1 MRTFSTTGEYFD
13 SKIVT
18 KFLNK
23 HLLTYISLYTHSSR
37 PWSTILTMIDI
48 KILIANNTIF
58 MHKWK
63 IFCKKTFLVCV
74 LVFHH
79 EKQEHKLKIT
89 WLIIVEKVMIVDYG
103 QDD

>member
-37 PWSTILTMIDI
+37 PWSTILTIFDI
-48 KILIANNTIF
+48 KILMENILQ
-58 MHKWK
+58 
-63 IFCKKTFLVCV
+63 KTFLVCV

>member
-1 MRTFSTTGEYFD
+1 ME
-13 SKIVT
+13 
-18 KFLNK
+18 N
-23 HLLTYISLYTHSSR
+23 
-37 PWSTILTMIDI
+37 ILQ
-48 KILIANNTIF
+48 
-58 MHKWK
+58 
-63 IFCKKTFLVCV
+63 KTFLVCV